1 MLDPWGSNSLSFAWV
16 SVENLTSKS
25 PRGTRS
31 YDYTGPGFY
40 KTLWCVIIYFL
51 ESKCPN
57 ALLPIQN
64 LENWSSFSNCM

>member
-1 MLDPWGSNSLSFAWV
+1 MKVETWKTFPGKLLLDPWGSNSLSFAWV

-40 KTLWCVIIYFL
+40 KTLL
-51 ESKCPN
+51 
-57 ALLPIQN
+57 
-64 LENWSSFSNCM
+64 